1 MEEKVVD
8 IDGKPIKVGDI
19 VRHVGI
25 DVPMEVTAVDPDGLF
40 EVDVKMPESFAA
52 KDLCHYPDLEQR
64 TCR

>member
-8 IDGKPIKVGDI
+8 ADGVPIKVGDI
-19 VRHVGI
+19 VRHTSI

-40 EVDVKMPESFAA
+40 EVDVKMPESFSA
-52 KDLCHYPDLEQR
+52 KDLCHDPEQR